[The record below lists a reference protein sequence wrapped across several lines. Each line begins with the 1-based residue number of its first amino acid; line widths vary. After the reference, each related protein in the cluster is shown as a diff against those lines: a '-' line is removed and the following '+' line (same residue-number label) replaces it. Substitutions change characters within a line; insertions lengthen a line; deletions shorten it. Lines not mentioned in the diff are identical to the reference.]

1 MSETP
6 RVLLFGLG
14 PIGAALARE
23 CLQRGYEV
31 VGGVDIDPAKIGRDV
46 GEVVGADESLG
57 LKVAPDIPS
66 AVQKGEANVVLHAAT
81 SYIWEAHPQLAA
93 AFQAGANVV
102 STCEE
107 LAYPWR
113 SHRHFAQEID
123 QAAKWEDVT
132 ALGTGVNPGF
142 VMDTLVIALS
152 SVCRN
157 VTHVTAQR
165 VLDASHRRLPLQQKI
180 GIGLRPK
187 AFAEQAKEGKI
198 GHVGTYESIDM
209 IGAAFGWNLRDVTSV
224 LEPVVAEGA
233 REAPEGTVASGLVA
247 GIRQVGRGM
256 VKEGEAIRLEL
267 EMSWGA
273 PNPMDSVTIDGEPGV
288 VLRIPG
294 GLPGEEATI
303 ATVVNAIPRVMEAE
317 PGLKTILDLPL
328 PRYVEPPPPDL

>member
-14 PIGAALARE
+14 PIGAALAQE
-23 CLQRGYEV
+23 CLRRGYEV
-31 VGGVDIDPAKIGRDV
+31 VGGVDIDPEKVGRDV
-46 GEVVGADESLG
+46 GEVIGTDEILG
-57 LKVAPDIPS
+57 IQVVPDIPS
-66 AVQKGEANVVLHAAT
+66 AVQKGEVDVVLHAAT
-81 SYIWEAHPQLAA
+81 SYIWEAHPQLAE
-93 AFQAGANVV
+93 AFLAGANVV

-165 VLDASHRRLPLQQKI
+165 VLDVSRRRLPLQQKI

-209 IGAAFGWNLRDVTSV
+209 IGAAFGWNVREITSEV
-224 LEPVVAEGA
+224 EPVVAERA

-256 VKEGEAIRLEL
+256 VKEEEAIRLDL

-273 PNPMDSVTIDGEPGV
+273 PDPMDSVTIDGDPGLA
-288 VLRIPG
+288 LRIPG
-294 GLPGEEATI
+294 GLPGDEATI
-303 ATVVNAIPRVMEAE
+303 AAVVNAIPQVMEAE

-328 PRYVEPPPPDL
+328 PRYVEPLPPDL

>member
-1 MSETP
+1 VSETP

-14 PIGAALARE
+14 PIGAALAQE
-23 CLQRGYEV
+23 CLRRGYEV
-31 VGGVDIDPAKIGRDV
+31 VGGVDIDPAKVGRDV
-46 GEVVGADESLG
+46 GEVVGADEILG
-57 LKVAPDIPS
+57 IRVAPDIPS
-66 AVQKGEANVVLHAAT
+66 AVQKGEVDVVLHAAT

-93 AFQAGANVV
+93 AFRAGANVV

-113 SHRHFAQEID
+113 SHRHFALEID
-123 QAAKWEDVT
+123 QAAKWENVT
-132 ALGTGVNPGF
+132 VLGTGVNPGF

-157 VTHVTAQR
+157 VTHVTARR
-165 VLDASHRRLPLQQKI
+165 VLDASRRRLPLQQKI

-187 AFAEQAKEGKI
+187 AFAEQAREGKI

-209 IGAAFGWNLRDVTSV
+209 IGAAFGWNVREITSE
-224 LEPVVAEGA
+224 LEPVVAEEA
-233 REAPEGTVASGLVA
+233 RDTPEGTVASGLVA
-247 GIRQVGRGM
+247 GIRHVGRGM

-273 PNPMDSVTIDGEPGV
+273 PDPVDSVTIDGEPGLT
-288 VLRIPG
+288 LRIPG
-294 GLPGEEATI
+294 GLPGEEGTI
-303 ATVVNAIPRVMEAE
+303 AAVVNAIPRVMEAE

-328 PRYVEPPPPDL
+328 PRYVEPPPQDP